1 MSLYK
6 VKATFTTSS
15 LSYHP
20 TALENTLKY
29 NGLSNAV
36 TGKNNS
42 DILDLNGTLSSTAK
56 GSGFSTPQI
65 IAITSSGND
74 KAANVTF
81 KVDGTSDGSTPAT
94 QTIDAV
100 NQGTAF
106 TTTLF
111 KTISKITVGGGNT
124 TGSVSSG
131 IGSIL
136 EESSHSAGQSV
147 TYTVKAANIPK
158 GISPLVVNLNTSGV
172 TAFFDYGESFQANSR
187 EFLVDDDKI
196 SILSSSTVN
205 GALSLVGNATVSLT
219 SPHFVT
225 IESAADDRSNYF
237 LIKGQTSSSST
248 DQEWVQGT
256 NAGSA
261 ISTKAF
267 KTITAIEVVNG
278 NSSTTHATSAGK
290 LKAGVTDENKEYT
303 VTVVAPQDT
312 TDELNP
318 HIVAVSHII
327 TQNGSVATAY
337 NNEIANKSI
346 TIQDVNLPVSND
358 STIKTDKNTNYTF
371 KASDFKF
378 SDADGDSIKKIK
390 ITQLEAKG
398 DLELNG
404 TDVTLNQE
412 INIGNIGQLVFKPSN
427 NQTFTVNKNLSSSSN
442 YSIDGSN
449 DPTLTLY
456 KGYTY
461 TFDMVG
467 NGHPFYLKSTS
478 LTSGTAN
485 EYTSGVSRTG
495 SSNGGSNGDKL
506 VFTVPQNAPDTL
518 WYQCS
523 SHSGMLGQLNILEAA
538 GSGYGTFK
546 FKVNDGLN
554 YSASSANMKVNVGDS
569 VETTIKYFAQNTT
582 GTPANQFIKNTTL
595 IIKDSGGNSVH
606 AGSYSTN
613 NSGVVDLLGVSDGTY
628 TMSYSVTDTI
638 KDASIN
644 ATDVSAVLDISTN
657 LNNSPTAKQKV
668 VADTNGD
675 GLINATDVSNI
686 LDMSTNLN
694 NNAGIV
700 HLRNSAESDPFS
712 NKTVSVSAGND
723 LSLDA
728 FLTGDLDGSYANV
741 IASS

>member
-20 TALENTLKY
+20 TALQNTLKY
-29 NGLSNAV
+29 DGLSNAV
-36 TGKNNS
+36 AGKNNS

-74 KAANVTF
+74 KTANVTF
-81 KVDGTSDGSTPAT
+81 KVDGTSDGSTPVT

-111 KTISKITVGGGNT
+111 KTVSKITVGGGNT

-147 TYTVKAANIPK
+147 TYTVKATNIPK

-187 EFLVDDDKI
+187 EFLVDDEKI
-196 SILSSSTVN
+196 STLSSSTVN
-205 GALSLVGNATVSLT
+205 GALSLVGNSTITLA

-267 KTITAIEVVNG
+267 KTITSIEVVNG

-303 VTVVAPQDT
+303 VTVVAPQDS

-318 HIVAVSHII
+318 HIVVISHSI

-346 TIQDVNLPVSND
+346 TVQDVNLPVSND

-378 SDADGDSIKKIK
+378 SDADGDNIKKIK

-412 INIGNIGQLVFKPSN
+412 INISNIGQLVFKPSN

-478 LTSGTAN
+478 ATSGTAN
-485 EYTSGVSRTG
+485 EYTTGVSRTG
-495 SSNGGSNGDKL
+495 SSNSGSNGDKL

-523 SHSGMLGQLNILEAA
+523 AHSGMLGKLNILDAS

-546 FKVNDGLN
+546 YQVNDGLN

-569 VETTIKYFAQNTT
+569 VETTIKYFAQNKT
-582 GTPANQFIKNTTL
+582 GTPTDQLIKSKTL
-595 IIKDSGGNSVH
+595 VIKISSGNEVYN
-606 AGSYSTN
+606 GSYTTN
-613 NSGVVDLLGVSDGTY
+613 NNGIVDLIGVSDG
-628 TMSYSVTDTI
+628 SYSMNYIITDSVR
-638 KDASIN
+638 DQAIN
-644 ATDVSAVLDISTN
+644 ALDVSAVLDISSG
-657 LNNSPTAKQKV
+657 LNSSPTSEQNV
-668 VADTNGD
+668 LADTNGD
-675 GLINATDVSNI
+675 GNINALDVSKV
-686 LDMSTNLN
+686 LDMSSGLDNTS
-694 NNAGIV
+694 AIV
-700 HLRNSAESDPFS
+700 FLRDATKSDPFS
-712 NKTVSVSAGND
+712 DKIINVSSGND
-723 LSLDA
+723 LSLKA
-728 FLTGDLDGSYANV
+728 FLMGDLDGSYADV
-741 IASS
+741 LAS

>member
-20 TALENTLKY
+20 TALQNTLKY
-29 NGLSNAV
+29 DGLSNAV
-36 TGKNNS
+36 TGKSNS

-74 KAANVTF
+74 KTANVTF
-81 KVDGTSDGSTPAT
+81 KIDGTSDGSTPVS

-136 EESSHSAGQSV
+136 EETSHTAGQSV
-147 TYTVKAANIPK
+147 TYTVKATNIPK

-187 EFLVDDDKI
+187 EFLVDDEKI
-196 SILSSSTVN
+196 SILSSNTVN
-205 GALSLVGNATVSLT
+205 GALSLVGNSTVTLT
-219 SPHFVT
+219 SPHFIT

-256 NAGSA
+256 NGGSA

-290 LKAGVTDENKEYT
+290 LKAGVTDENRKYT
-303 VTVVAPQDT
+303 VTVVAPQDS

-318 HIVAVSHII
+318 HIVAISHNI

-346 TIQDVNLPVSND
+346 TIQDVNLPISND
-358 STIKTDKNTNYTF
+358 SIIKTDKNTNYTF
-371 KASDFKF
+371 KASDFKY

-398 DLELNG
+398 DLEFNG
-404 TDVTLNQE
+404 TDLTLNQE
-412 INIGNIGQLVFKPSN
+412 INIGNIGQLVFKPAN

-442 YSIDGSN
+442 YSIDGTN

-478 LTSGTAN
+478 STSGTAN
-485 EYTSGVSRTG
+485 EFTSGVSRTG
-495 SSNGGSNGDKL
+495 TSDSGSNGDKL

-523 SHSGMLGQLNILEAA
+523 LHSGMLGKLNILDAS

-546 FKVNDGLN
+546 FQVNDGLN
-554 YSASSANMKVNVGDS
+554 YSASAANMKVNVGDS
-569 VETTIKYFAQNTT
+569 VETTIKYFAQNKT
-582 GTPANQFIKNTTL
+582 GTPTDQVIKSKTLVIKNS
-595 IIKDSGGNSVH
+595 SGNEVH
-606 AGSYSTN
+606 SGSYTTN
-613 NSGVVDLLGVSDGTY
+613 NNGIVDLLGISDG
-628 TMSYSVTDTI
+628 SYSMNYTITDSVR
-638 KDASIN
+638 DQAIN
-644 ATDVSAVLDISTN
+644 ALDVSAVLDISSG
-657 LNNSPTAKQKV
+657 LNSSATSEQKV
-668 VADTNGD
+668 LADTNGD
-675 GLINATDVSNI
+675 GQINALDVSKV
-686 LDMSTNLN
+686 LDMSSGLDNTQ
-694 NNAGIV
+694 ATV
-700 HLRNSAESDPFS
+700 FLRDATKSDPFTD
-712 NKTVSVSAGND
+712 KTINIVSGND
-723 LSLDA
+723 LNLKA
-728 FLTGDLDGSYANV
+728 FLMGDMNGSYAD
-741 IASS
+741 ILAT

>member
-20 TALENTLKY
+20 TALQNTLKY
-29 NGLSNAV
+29 DGLSNAV
-36 TGKNNS
+36 AGKNNS

-74 KAANVTF
+74 KTANVTF
-81 KVDGTSDGSTPAT
+81 KVDGTSDGSTPVT

-111 KTISKITVGGGNT
+111 KTVSKITVGGGNT

-196 SILSSSTVN
+196 STLSSSTVN
-205 GALSLVGNATVSLT
+205 GALSLVGNSTVTLT

-237 LIKGQTSSSST
+237 LVKGQTSSSST

-267 KTITAIEVVNG
+267 KTITSIEVVNG

-303 VTVVAPQDT
+303 VTVVAPQDS

-318 HIVAVSHII
+318 HIVVISHSI

-358 STIKTDKNTNYTF
+358 SIIKTDKNTNYTF
-371 KASDFKF
+371 KASDFKY

-412 INIGNIGQLVFKPSN
+412 INISNIGQLVFKPAN

-478 LTSGTAN
+478 ATSGTAN
-485 EYTSGVSRTG
+485 EYTTGVSRTG
-495 SSNGGSNGDKL
+495 SSNSGSNGDKL

-523 SHSGMLGQLNILEAA
+523 AHSGMLGKLNILDAS

-546 FKVNDGLN
+546 FQVNDGLN

-569 VETTIKYFAQNTT
+569 VETTIKYFAQNKT
-582 GTPANQFIKNTTL
+582 GTPTDQLIKSKTLVIKNS
-595 IIKDSGGNSVH
+595 SGNEVYN
-606 AGSYSTN
+606 GSYTTN
-613 NSGVVDLLGVSDGTY
+613 NNGIVDLIGVSDG
-628 TMSYSVTDTI
+628 SYSMNYIITDSVR
-638 KDASIN
+638 DQAIN
-644 ATDVSAVLDISTN
+644 ALDVSAVLDISSG
-657 LNNSPTAKQKV
+657 LNSSPTSEQNV
-668 VADTNGD
+668 LADTNGD
-675 GLINATDVSNI
+675 GNINALDVSKV
-686 LDMSTNLN
+686 LDMSSGLDNTS
-694 NNAGIV
+694 AIV
-700 HLRNSAESDPFS
+700 FLRDATKSDPFS
-712 NKTVSVSAGND
+712 DKIINISSGND
-723 LSLDA
+723 LSLKA
-728 FLTGDLDGSYANV
+728 FLMGDLDGSYADV
-741 IASS
+741 LAS